1 MIISNTTP
9 LINFA
14 EIGRMDLLASLFGT
28 LIIPPAVETELMAK
42 AALFPQ
48 VAAVPSSPMVSRMSP
63 ADKLLVTE
71 LSNRVHLGEAECLTL
86 AMEHPRSLL
95 LLDDLAAR
103 ELAASNG
110 LLHVGSLGCL
120 AEAKRRGLITQI
132 KPLLQDLRHKARFW
146 ITERLE
152 AKILRDAGEF

>member
-14 EIGRMDLLASLFGT
+14 EIGRMDLLATLFGT
-28 LIIPPAVETELMAK
+28 LVVPPAVEAELMAK
-42 AALFPQ
+42 ATLFPLA
-48 VAAVPSSPMVSRMSP
+48 AAVPASAIVRRMSP
-63 ADKLLVTE
+63 TDTLLVTE

-103 ELAASNG
+103 ELAAANG

-120 AEAKRRGLITQI
+120 AVAKQRGLIAQI
-132 KPLLQDLRHKARFW
+132 KPLLRDLRQKARFW

-152 AKILRDAGEF
+152 AKILRDAGEI